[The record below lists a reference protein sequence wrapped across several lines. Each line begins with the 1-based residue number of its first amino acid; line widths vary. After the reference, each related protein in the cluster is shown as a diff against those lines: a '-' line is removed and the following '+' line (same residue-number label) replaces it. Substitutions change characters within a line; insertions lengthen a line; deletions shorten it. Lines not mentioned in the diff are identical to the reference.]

1 MEDQHDVEG
10 SKLIAGDGQ
19 CQTDENRV
27 EDDTELEDEQG
38 GHLSGVILAEDTGSL
53 FLHFGPSSSHL
64 VVDVRASMAEVV
76 VTTGVRSRGAVGCT
90 RADTRRQLERRLGL
104 VDSLGLL
111 AISKRLRLDTQVIVV
126 LKLVIVSV
134 TVAVAK
140 LGISHCHKLDKE
152 QHEYCHQDNTLDPT
166 VVLDGSSET
175 LIVQCFMGRC
185 E

>member
-1 MEDQHDVEG
+1 
-10 SKLIAGDGQ
+10 
-19 CQTDENRV
+19 
-27 EDDTELEDEQG
+27 
-38 GHLSGVILAEDTGSL
+38 
-53 FLHFGPSSSHL
+53 
-64 VVDVRASMAEVV
+64 MAEVV
-76 VTTGVRSRGAVGCT
+76 VTTGVRSRGAIGCT

-140 LGISHCHKLDKE
+140 LGISHCHELDKE